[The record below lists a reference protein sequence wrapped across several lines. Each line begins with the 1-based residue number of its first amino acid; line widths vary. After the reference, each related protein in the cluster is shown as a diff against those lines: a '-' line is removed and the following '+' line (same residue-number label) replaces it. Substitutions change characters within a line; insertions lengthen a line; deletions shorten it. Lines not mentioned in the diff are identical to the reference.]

1 MSEKPENKNNGAD
14 TPAEPFT
21 AKSLKHTHV
30 GGYALPT
37 YQLEGK
43 RKPKVGATI
52 ALDVGEI
59 MIEGVVN
66 SVDNTNKVVLTD
78 TKTKLKGAK

>member
-21 AKSLKHTHV
+21 AKSLNHTKI
-30 GGYALPT
+30 GGYMLPT
-37 YQLEGK
+37 YQIDGK

-52 ALDVGEI
+52 VLEAGNL

-66 SVDNTNKVVLTD
+66 SVDNTNKVVLKD